1 MKTLKHI
8 KVLRIDEEM
17 LNTFK
22 NMKSLKIDVGK
33 FIRLAIKEKLE
44 KEHKYFKPKEIEDSF
59 SIRLKKAILA
69 NHKKHKKHEKR

>member
-1 MKTLKHI
+1 MKTLAHT
-8 KVLRIDEEM
+8 KVIRIDEEM

-22 NMKSLKIDVGK
+22 NMKSLNIDVGK
-33 FIRLAIKEKLE
+33 FIRKAITEKLE

-69 NHKKHKKHEKR
+69 NH